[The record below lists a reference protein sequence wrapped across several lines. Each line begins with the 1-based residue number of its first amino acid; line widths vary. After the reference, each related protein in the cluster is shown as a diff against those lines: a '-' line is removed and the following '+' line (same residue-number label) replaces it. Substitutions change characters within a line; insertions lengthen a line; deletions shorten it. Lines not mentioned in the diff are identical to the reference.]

1 MLSTRPRI
9 ARRRHPDVR
18 PGRRLAFAF
27 ALGVALSSSAAAG
40 DFQDLSGISLES
52 LLAEPVVE
60 TMTTSAQ
67 RAGDVPGTVF
77 AWTGEELRARGVTTV
92 DEALEAALGVE
103 VVQGLDR
110 SLFYFRDIRDDL
122 NSKVLFLLDGV
133 PINDPATGGFIAAL
147 NFPIAN
153 LRQLEVVVGPGSAI
167 YGANA
172 FSGVINVRT
181 TRPRERKGWEVGLVT
196 GGEPLQSGV
205 SRGMTSIA
213 YAAPV
218 GSAAYRVSAHVGAQ
232 GGTDLVNRRENPS
245 ALRLPADGH
254 AGMKAGRIEGQLEYK
269 KTWVQVSYHDFS
281 AQAQGLPTLPT
292 PRDRRVGGLLLG
304 TVEQEFLG
312 DASHRLV
319 GRLALQRYHMDPDLW
334 SPAFGAVDEAF
345 LARSPVPLLI
355 DTRGGIVVYEFE
367 PTDRLYHEIDFTG
380 NRVPGGRT
388 LDPRGIRYRVGGD
401 DLSNHTFTANE
412 IDRAF
417 LQLRG
422 QRAWGAAGSATV
434 GLELDLNRTR
444 SERMGEFH
452 ESMVTAFGQLDRSVG
467 PLRLLASGRIDR
479 IDPLGTIVSPRMALT
494 AQPLPALRAKISY
507 SRAYRAPTL
516 IERYSNYEYYGAQV
530 HGSPDLEAEELQGT
544 DASLDYTFEGGLR
557 FKVTRFDYAVDN
569 AIESVPTSGA
579 GGIFYQHLPTK
590 EEYSGLLLAQVG
602 ERVDYFNES
611 TRGFRRGWEVTA
623 DWAARRGAK
632 AQIGYSLVSVDRA
645 VPFVD
650 RSAKLR
656 DDFDRQ
662 TLQVHLDLPVRGTA
676 VWTTLRLGNE
686 VTDTVARLVNE
697 ALGLAIDERPL
708 YDNWRHAQVQCGLRH
723 RLGDLSVSLVGRNL
737 LGSDRRIFNLA
748 GYQLNPSA
756 TPVRYDVDEKPYC
769 TLAVTWND

>member
-9 ARRRHPDVR
+9 ALRRHPSE
-18 PGRRLAFAF
+18 RRGGVF
-27 ALGVALSSSAAAG
+27 ALVLAMVMAAPAAAG
-40 DFQDLSGISLES
+40 DFQDLSDISLES

-77 AWTGEELRARGVTTV
+77 AWTGEELRAHGVTTV
-92 DEALEAALGVE
+92 EEALEAALGVE

-133 PINDPATGGFIAAL
+133 PINDPATGGFIASL

-181 TRPRERKGWEVGLVT
+181 IRPRERQGWEVGLVA

-205 SRGMTSIA
+205 SRGITSIA
-213 YAAPV
+213 YAGPL
-218 GSAAYRVSAHVGAQ
+218 GGAAYRLSAHVGAQ
-232 GGTDLVNRRENPS
+232 NGTDLVNRRENPS
-245 ALRLPADGH
+245 ALRLPVGGH
-254 AGMKAGRIEGQLEYK
+254 AGLQAGRIEGQLEYK
-269 KTWVQVSYHDFS
+269 KTWVQLSYHDFS

-292 PRDRRVGGLLLG
+292 PRDRRLGRLLLG
-304 TVEQEFLG
+304 TIEQEFLG
-312 DASHRLV
+312 DATHRLV

-334 SPAFGAVDEAF
+334 APAFGTVDEAF
-345 LARSPVPLLI
+345 LERSPVPLLI
-355 DTRGGIVVYEFE
+355 DTRGGIVVYQFD
-367 PTDRLYHEIDFTG
+367 PSDRLYHEIDFAG

-388 LDPRGIRYRVGGD
+388 MDPRGIRYRVGGD
-401 DLSNHTFTANE
+401 DLSSHALTANQ
-412 IDRAF
+412 IDRAY

-422 QRAWGAAGSATV
+422 QRSWGGAGSATV
-434 GLELDLNRTR
+434 GLELDLNRTQ

-452 ESMVTAFGQLDRSVG
+452 ESMLTAFGQLDRSIG
-467 PLRLLASGRIDR
+467 PLRLLASGRVDR
-479 IDPLGTIVSPRMALT
+479 IEELGTIVSPRMALT
-494 AQPLPALRAKISY
+494 AQPLAALRAKISY

-516 IERYSNYEYYGAQV
+516 VERYSNYEYYGAQV
-530 HGSPDLEAEELQGT
+530 QGSPDLEAEELEGT

-557 FKVTRFDYAVDN
+557 LKITRFDYAIAN
-569 AIESVPTSGA
+569 AIESVPTSGP

-602 ERVDYFNES
+602 ERVDYFNEP
-611 TRGFRRGWEVTA
+611 TRGYRRGWEFTA
-623 DWAARRGAK
+623 DWAARSGAK

-645 VPFVD
+645 VSFAASSD
-650 RSAKLR
+650 NLR
-656 DDFDRQ
+656 DDFKRQ
-662 TLQVHLDLPVRGTA
+662 NLQLHLDLPVRRTLL
-676 VWTTLRLGNE
+676 WSTLRLSNE

-697 ALGLAIDERPL
+697 ALGLPVDERPL
-708 YDNWRHAQVQCGLRH
+708 YDNWRHAQVQCGVRH

-769 TLAVTWND
+769 TLSVTWND